1 MLKRLSS
8 VVLGLA
14 QSSTLPR
21 GCASGFTFTCCL
33 DGKPFELPPK
43 NDFK

>member
-21 GCASGFTFTCCL
+21 GCASSFTFTCCL
-33 DGKPFELPPK
+33 AGKSFELPPK
-43 NDFK
+43 KDLK

>member
-14 QSSTLPR
+14 QYLTLPR

-33 DGKPFELPPK
+33 AGKPFERPPK
-43 NDFK
+43 KDFK